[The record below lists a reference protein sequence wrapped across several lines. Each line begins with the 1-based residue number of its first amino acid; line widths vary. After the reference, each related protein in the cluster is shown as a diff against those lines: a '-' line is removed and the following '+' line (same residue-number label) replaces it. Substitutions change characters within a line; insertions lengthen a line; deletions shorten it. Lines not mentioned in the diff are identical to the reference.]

1 MPYITIRPRRGTAS
15 EWFEENPVLEK
26 GEFIVEHPNDGA
38 GTGACRFKIGDGINR
53 YESLPYALD
62 STYSPYFIDGG
73 GVENFCL
80 IQIKEA
86 DVNTWQSENPVLKS
100 RELGYDST
108 NNVLKIGD
116 GIHKWRNLRP
126 LRCDGLTS
134 GVLDFG
140 DEQGDISTQEAIVRS
155 NTQYKGKCLPNDW
168 DDPLK
173 DPNAEYDTTGGV
185 DQVVG
190 ISALLSD

>member
-1 MPYITIRPRRGTAS
+1 MPYITIRPRRGTSS

-26 GEFIVEHPNDGA
+26 GEFVIEHPMDGA
-38 GTGACRFKIGDGINR
+38 GTGACRFKIGDGKTP
-53 YESLPYALD
+53 YGELPYALD
-62 STYSPYFIDGG
+62 YSYSPLFIDGG

-86 DVNTWQSENPVLKS
+86 NVNTWQSENPVLKS

-108 NNVLKIGD
+108 NNVLKVGD

-134 GVLDFG
+134 GELDFG
-140 DEQGDISTQEAIVRS
+140 DEEGDISSQEAIVRS
-155 NTQYKGKCLPNDW
+155 NVQYKGKCLPSDW

-173 DPNAEYDTTGGV
+173 DPDAEYNATGGV

-190 ISALLSD
+190 ISALLGD